1 MQNQAAVEALYS
13 ATFVEDYMDCI
24 ENLPNDLQRSLST
37 LKEYDLRQ
45 RKFLTELEDLVESFE
60 GETSSASAQRSTLL
74 RIQQGLIVTQDIG
87 DDKLATVQ
95 NIADLIE
102 NKSRQLEQD
111 SKNLDFREDALKP
124 SGGNSSSSSTPNQ
137 HNNKVQKSCRSHSDN
152 EKHSGVKRRRKQNER
167 RDEREDSRNNVSSTS
182 SSYKSKGHS
191 TKKPGSKR
199 KNTMKK
205 SADKD
210 DSDREDLDLGIE
222 YDPNEPTYC
231 LCEQVSYG
239 EMIGCDND
247 LCPIEWFHFN
257 CVQLS
262 NKPKGKWYCP
272 KCRGDKSTVM
282 KPKAQFLKELE
293 KFNREKEEKMM
304 KQNG

>member
-24 ENLPNDLQRSLST
+24 ENLPNELQRSLSI

-45 RKFLTELEDLVESFE
+45 RKEFIHELEELVESFE
-60 GETSSASAQRSTLL
+60 KDNSSASAQRSTLL
-74 RIQQGLIVTQDIG
+74 RIQQGLILTQDIG

-95 NIADLIE
+95 TIADLIE

-111 SKNLDFREDALKP
+111 SKNLDFREEKP
-124 SGGNSSSSSTPNQ
+124 PGGGGTTGNASHTS
-137 HNNKVQKSCRSHSDN
+137 KVQKNARTQSDN
-152 EKHSGVKRRRKQNER
+152 EKSASGKRRRKQNER
-167 RDEREDSRNNVSSTS
+167 KDDKEDARSTVASNN
-182 SSYKSKGHS
+182 SYKSKGNS
-191 TKKPGSKR
+191 GKKPGSKR
-199 KNTMKK
+199 KGNMKK
-205 SADKD
+205 SLDKD
-210 DSDREDLDLGIE
+210 DSDREDVDLNIDF
-222 YDPNEPTYC
+222 DPNEPTYC

-293 KFNREKEEKMM
+293 KFNREKEEKTM